1 MPKQNQYFIP
11 KENYK
16 KVEEVRELENK
27 ELITPEEQAE
37 LLNIFKERQNLINN
51 KSKLS
56 PAARTK
62 LVKRHGSDYLS
73 ERAFNRD
80 IALSQMY
87 GPGFWDDYGGEIFKK
102 VGSIALATTYFT
114 PLGVVTA
121 PMTAVAVGTGGVMWA
136 AGKASDNDE
145 LKKAGGIIFGTAFD
159 AAVDGLSAGTLNAG
173 APAIAKLT
181 KTVCKGI
188 SELGDMK
195 DKIEALERRG
205 VYIPMELTPQQRA
218 QFVTHILKHGI

>member
-37 LLNIFKERQNLINN
+37 LINIFKERQNLINN

-73 ERAFNRD
+73 ERAFNHD
-80 IALSQMY
+80 IALMQQMY
-87 GPGFWDDYGGEIFKK
+87 GPGF
-102 VGSIALATTYFT
+102 
-114 PLGVVTA
+114 
-121 PMTAVAVGTGGVMWA
+121 
-136 AGKASDNDE
+136 
-145 LKKAGGIIFGTAFD
+145 
-159 AAVDGLSAGTLNAG
+159 
-173 APAIAKLT
+173 
-181 KTVCKGI
+181 
-188 SELGDMK
+188 
-195 DKIEALERRG
+195 
-205 VYIPMELTPQQRA
+205 
-218 QFVTHILKHGI
+218 